1 MKKYRMN
8 KSLYDISWKVD
19 ENTYRKDPSLSY
31 STIAKYERE
40 VVSGKITIDHLFDRI
55 DTKSLTLGS
64 AVDSIIT
71 GGLSEFNQRFV
82 VSNNHFTDGMIKIAT
97 QILADGTY
105 NDVSKIPLETLNQ
118 IAKRAGYYVKSD
130 SKRLSELQKM
140 NLDAIQ
146 EYIKLKKHNRS
157 KTILDS
163 TNWNLVFN
171 AVHAL
176 KNDAKTQW
184 YFTDANDGLERL
196 YQLKFKAC
204 INGVPYRCM
213 MDECIIDHVN
223 KIIYP
228 IDLKTSSHIEKDFYQ
243 SFTDWSYWI
252 QAELYSAILR
262 TNLDKDDYFKDFIIV
277 PYRFI
282 VVNFQSCMPE
292 VWEFEDTFKVQ
303 TLQYTNYTLR
313 HAFEI
318 GRELYNKLNNIVSPT
333 IYRGTLNSICLRLN
347 QQNTYDNESNNTE
360 SNEDNDIIT
369 VLMSNYHSRHNVAAS
384 NDLLNMLSKPDKIQ
398 YVKKWCNCNDMNDAM
413 FGAMIKPLI
422 EANRQYIDNFKF

>member
-1 MKKYRMN
+1 
-8 KSLYDISWKVD
+8 
-19 ENTYRKDPSLSY
+19 
-31 STIAKYERE
+31 
-40 VVSGKITIDHLFDRI
+40 
-55 DTKSLTLGS
+55 
-64 AVDSIIT
+64 
-71 GGLSEFNQRFV
+71 
-82 VSNNHFTDGMIKIAT
+82 
-97 QILADGTY
+97 
-105 NDVSKIPLETLNQ
+105 
-118 IAKRAGYYVKSD
+118 
-130 SKRLSELQKM
+130 
-140 NLDAIQ
+140 
-146 EYIKLKKHNRS
+146 
-157 KTILDS
+157 
-163 TNWNLVFN
+163 
-171 AVHAL
+171 L

-292 VWEFEDTFKVQ
+292 VWEFEDTFKIQ

-318 GRELYNKLNNIVSPT
+318 GRELYNKLNNIESPT

-347 QQNTYDNESNNTE
+347 QQNETYDNESNNTE
-360 SNEDNDIIT
+360 SNEDNDIIA

-398 YVKKWCNCNDMNDAM
+398 YVKKWCNCNDMSDGM
-413 FGAMIKPLI
+413 FYAMIKPLI